1 MKIKYKT
8 VDTSTLKG
16 LEKAERLKNNGWT
29 IFSVGLFIIKFYKQ
43 GEARRTNENCTHN
56 TTASV

>member
-8 VDTSTLKG
+8 IDTSTLKG

-43 GEARRTNENCTHN
+43 GDIR
-56 TTASV
+56 